1 MKTLGINDI
10 LETKRFIMKIPE
22 EVDAEYIW
30 GLINEDTT
38 QYMIKK
44 HENVLV
50 DVELITLKKIFLDLN
65 FDTGFIHNII
75 ENELCQNV

>member
-1 MKTLGINDI
+1 MKRLGINGI

-30 GLINEDTT
+30 GLINKDTT

>member
-50 DVELITLKKIFLDLN
+50 DVKLITLKKIFLDLN
-65 FDTGFIHNII
+65 FDTGFLHNII